1 MTLLPTTGRSRAVLV
16 ATVTGALV
24 AGVVGT
30 TPALGASTDDPR
42 AEILSG
48 FAQQTREGSSA
59 ASPLAVQKDGPAVRE
74 QTKAPQSPSRTEGE
88 VAASPQRA
96 AAAAAAADCA
106 GLELLVTQ
114 TQDHGHVSWAALP
127 GATSFT
133 VLRERAGASA
143 TTIAT
148 LPGTSTSLE
157 DTGQNTLG
165 QVAYT
170 VRATVD
176 GSTLSCRTPE
186 VDYWSMSTLDGV
198 GYPDIFF
205 AGTDQVWEQDT
216 YGPAFPSY
224 TAEAFRPAF
233 SPNGRLVAAVEKVA
247 DVWTITVRKASTGVV
262 QWSVASPSGTMLDEP
277 AFSPDGQRIVA
288 EALALPGLD
297 VSNGLYT
304 VPVNT
309 TTHPLTLVPG
319 SSGLVTADW
328 VDTPGALASTTIVAA
343 NLAPGGLMTLVNAT
357 TGARTPILGT
367 EGALDPMGRAD
378 GSILFT
384 TRSDTSATLDERL
397 ADGSLHRIQTWADST
412 ARWPVTDPDTGGVL
426 VYLDEPD
433 TENPGSRVWSVSA
446 VDPDTGLTEVT
457 GIGLPRSNTA
467 VGFQGF
473 DLRTPVSP
481 GTSDFGGASNGDILA
496 RSSTGVLYA
505 YPLSA
510 STDRFFDTRQQMGT
524 GWGIMRQFIAIGD
537 LNSDGQGD
545 IAAVDTSGNLWFYP
559 GKGSFGLGGRT
570 KLGTGW
576 SSYAIL
582 STGDFNGD
590 TKADLVA
597 RDTGGRLWMY
607 PGNGSGGL
615 STRVQI
621 GSGWSIF
628 NAIVGPGD
636 WNYDGNPDL
645 LARVR
650 TTGYLYL
657 YPGNGKGGFGARKYL
672 GTGWNAR
679 TGFAAPEI
687 WGGVNA
693 LFARTPDGVLLDYD
707 SVGNGVVKSTNVYQ
721 AGTGWNPFTITG

>member
-1 MTLLPTTGRSRAVLV
+1 MTLLPSTGRSRAVLV

-24 AGVVGT
+24 AGAAGT
-30 TPALGASTDDPR
+30 TPALGASADDPR
-42 AEILSG
+42 AEILSS
-48 FAQQTREGSSA
+48 FAQQTRERSTT
-59 ASPLAVQKDGPAVRE
+59 ASPLATQEDAPAVKE
-74 QTKAPQSPSRTEGE
+74 QTKAPQAPSRADGE
-88 VAASPQRA
+88 VAAAPQRA
-96 AAAAAAADCA
+96 AAAADCA
-106 GLELLVTQ
+106 SLELLVTQ
-114 TQDHGHVSWAALP
+114 TQDHSHVSWAAPP
-127 GATSFT
+127 GATSFA
-133 VLRERAGASA
+133 VSRERAGASA
-143 TTIAT
+143 KTLASA
-148 LPGTSTSLE
+148 LPGTTTSFE

-165 QVAYT
+165 LVAYT
-170 VRATVD
+170 VTATVD
-176 GSTLSCRTPE
+176 GSTISCRTPE
-186 VDYWSMSTLDGV
+186 TDYLSMSTLDGV

-216 YGPAFPSY
+216 YGPAF
-224 TAEAFRPAF
+224 R
-233 SPNGRLVAAVEKVA
+233 
-247 DVWTITVRKASTGVV
+247 VV
-262 QWSVASPSGTMLDEP
+262 QRRRQPPGVLAERHASWRPSRRSPTCGPSPCARPRPGPLLWSVPSPSGTMLDEP
-277 AFSPDGQRIVA
+277 SFSPDGQRIVA
-288 EALALPGLD
+288 EALTLPDLD
-297 VSNGLYT
+297 ASNGLYT

-319 SSGLVTADW
+319 SAGLVTADW

-343 NLAPGGLMTLVNAT
+343 NLAPGGLLTLVNAA
-357 TGARTPILGT
+357 TGARTPLPGT
-367 EGALDPMGRAD
+367 AGALDPMGRAD

-412 ARWPVTDPDTGGVL
+412 ARWPVTDPDTGAVL

-433 TENPGSRVWSVSA
+433 TENPGSRVWSVTE
-446 VDPDTGLTEVT
+446 VDPDTGLTDVT
-457 GIGLPRSNTA
+457 GIGLPRSNAA
-467 VGFQGF
+467 VGFHGF

-481 GTSDFGGASNGDILA
+481 GTSDFGGAANGDILA

-510 STDRFFDTRQQMGT
+510 STDRFFDSRRQMGT
-524 GWGIMRQFIAIGD
+524 GWGIMRQFIAVGD

-559 GKGSFGLGGRT
+559 GKGSFGLGTRT
-570 KLGTGW
+570 KIGTGW

-590 TKADLVA
+590 TKADLIA
-597 RDTGGRLWMY
+597 RDTGGRLWLY
-607 PGNGSGGL
+607 PGTGRGGL
-615 STRVQI
+615 STRTQI
-621 GSGWSIF
+621 GSGWAVFS
-628 NAIVGPGD
+628 AIIGPGD
-636 WNYDGNPDL
+636 WNYDNKPDL
-645 LARVR
+645 LARDR
-650 TTGYLYL
+650 NTGYLYL
-657 YPGNGKGGFGARKYL
+657 YPGDGKGGFTSRASL
-672 GTGWNAR
+672 GGGWNAR